1 MTSDSPLLK
10 IGDSFHTSAPC
21 TYTITDIQ
29 DNKYILKANTS
40 DKILDV
46 IIGILDLRILEGKA
60 TVVGKDLMDPP
71 RAKVMR
77 DVMLNEL
84 SDFITGKIIDQSNIT
99 DQISEEETPK
109 NFFSYDDL

>member
-10 IGDSFHTSAPC
+10 IGDSFHTKGPC
-21 TYTITDIQ
+21 IYTVTDIK
-29 DNKYILKANTS
+29 DNKYILTASTS

-46 IIGILDLRILEGKA
+46 IIGILDMRILEGKA
-60 TVVGKDLMDPP
+60 IVVGKDLMDPP

-84 SDFITGKIIDQSNIT
+84 SDFITSKIT